1 MQIWR
6 EEAQSSVM
14 QWKQKIQFERQQKI
28 YKLKAE
34 RMQAWNYIKK
44 PILIKDDRNARR
56 NSAFDLKMLCMLE
69 HMKETHKIET
79 KDSPP
84 PASKEIFDINSQGV
98 GL

>member
-44 PILIKDDRNARR
+44 PILIKDDYSFLQSTGETTVAAVVNVIAQLTLQRPTEILV
-56 NSAFDLKMLCMLE
+56 SE
-69 HMKETHKIET
+69 KE
-79 KDSPP
+79 S
-84 PASKEIFDINSQGV
+84 N
-98 GL
+98 L